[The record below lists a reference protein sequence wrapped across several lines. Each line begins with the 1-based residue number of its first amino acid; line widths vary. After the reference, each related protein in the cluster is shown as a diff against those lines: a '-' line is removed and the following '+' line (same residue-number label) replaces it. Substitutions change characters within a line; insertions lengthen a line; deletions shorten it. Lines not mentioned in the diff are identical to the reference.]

1 MKKSSIYMVA
11 FEEAPKEISHLCNEL
26 GKFANNKPALA
37 LAPALLMVFSM
48 VVQGLSDYAD
58 ELNGDGTK
66 LHPELPYYDE
76 FPNFGKMFIEDMK
89 EFTEYMIE
97 NNIGSI
103 GGECHFDLKAFQ
115 EKFS

>member
-1 MKKSSIYMVA
+1 MKKSSIYMIA
-11 FEEAPKEISHLCNEL
+11 FDEAPKEISQLCHEL
-26 GKFANNKPALA
+26 GKMANNKPALV

-48 VVQGLSDYAD
+48 VVQGLSEYSE

-66 LHPELPYYDE
+66 LHPEMPSYDE

-89 EFTEYMIE
+89 EFVEYMIQ
-97 NNIGSI
+97 NDIASI
-103 GGECHFDLKAFQ
+103 GGKCHFDLKAYQ